1 MLTLTVVSDGSP
13 ADTQTA
19 ISLAYNSGLAVK
31 VLGLDGK
38 ELGTVSA
45 SLAIPEPVEVD
56 EPHPVLEREVAP
68 EVAPEP
74 TGEVTGEV
82 VVSESSP

>member
-31 VLGLDGK
+31 VLGVDGK

-45 SLAIPEPVEVD
+45 TLTTPEPVEVD
-56 EPHPVLEREVAP
+56 EPHPVLEREVTP
-68 EVAPEP
+68 EVTP
-74 TGEVTGEV
+74 EVTGEV